1 MIKEV
6 SSFMEFLLPE
16 EQVIQIRILKKE
28 KVKQLYNRMFE
39 LDEVVEFKSAMK
51 KLQ

>member
-16 EQVIQIRILKKE
+16 DQAMQIKVLKKE
-28 KVKQLYNRMFE
+28 KIKTLYNRMFE
-39 LDEVVEFKSAMK
+39 LDEVAGFKVAMK
-51 KLQ
+51 KL